1 MPRLCAAALEQTR
14 PKRIPEILNKADW
27 QGSMNHQNSG
37 FGLQQLRRIWRGLA
51 LFNFLLLVG
60 LGYFDDR
67 QRGWLDALRESW
79 PGPGFWEGYAW
90 FMERSVFDDGVL
102 GGSDIGVLYVLFMLL
117 VFLGLAISPRLRRG
131 PSTPMIARLRAFRT
145 HAAFT
150 VTVGLVCGLGV
161 VHGLKTLTGRV
172 RPGSV
177 YQQADL
183 FTAWYQPGANFLDG
197 MSSSFPSGHT
207 GAVMLL
213 FTLPVGLAG
222 RHPRVALWGTF
233 FVLAFA
239 WAMALGRCLSAHHW
253 FSDTLASIV
262 LYLVLVPLIARLFGQ
277 RAMVGS
283 GRFR

>member
-1 MPRLCAAALEQTR
+1 
-14 PKRIPEILNKADW
+14 
-27 QGSMNHQNSG
+27 MNHQNSE
-37 FGLQQLRRIWRGLA
+37 FGLPQLRLIWRGLA
-51 LFNFLLLVG
+51 LLNGLLLVG

-67 QRGWLDALRESW
+67 QRGWLDALRASW
-79 PGPGFWEGYAW
+79 PGPEFWERYGW

-102 GGSDIGVLYVLFMLL
+102 GGSDIGVLYVLAMLVVL
-117 VFLGLAISPRLRRG
+117 LGLAISPRLRRG
-131 PSTPMIARLRAFRT
+131 PDTPMIARLRALRT

-161 VHGLKTLTGRV
+161 VHGLKTITGRV
-172 RPGSV
+172 RPGAV

-222 RHPRVALWGTF
+222 RHPRAALWGTF
-233 FVLAFA
+233 IVLAFA
-239 WAMALGRCLSAHHW
+239 WAMALGRCVSAHHW

-277 RAMVGS
+277 RTGGSAVS
-283 GRFR
+283 GRLV